1 MPVTLDRSRGPTG
14 RCRRQTTAQQFPP
27 ELAAVPAS
35 RGFVRRH
42 VPDPEFRDDAM
53 LLTSELAANAVQHAG
68 TPFAVTVVTGPDIL
82 RVEVSDDSCQAPTV
96 LCPPDGAERGR
107 GLQIVRRVA
116 ARWGVDIRVSG
127 KAVWFELG
135 SGQSDLDLPRTEDG
149 SRTEDDS
156 QTGDGSRTRDEG
168 VSRTGRAAHGPTGHD
183 QRQRPSSPQPSG
195 S

>member
-1 MPVTLDRSRGPTG
+1 MPVTLDRSRGPTD

-42 VPDPEFRDDAM
+42 VPDPEFSDDAM
-53 LLTSELAANAVQHAG
+53 LLTSELAANAVEHAG
-68 TPFAVTVVTGPDIL
+68 TPFAVTVITGPDIL
-82 RVEVSDDSCQAPTV
+82 RVEVSDESCQAPTM

-107 GLQIVRRVA
+107 GLQIVGRVA
-116 ARWGVDIRVSG
+116 ARWGVDIKLSG

-135 SGQSDLDLPRTEDG
+135 HGASDLDLHRTRDG
-149 SRTEDDS
+149 SRTEV
-156 QTGDGSRTRDEG
+156 GSRTRDEG
-168 VSRTGRAAHGPTGHD
+168 GSRTSRASHSPNGHD
-183 QRQRPSSPQPSG
+183 HRRRPPSPQPSG